1 MSRYIL
7 AVRSHVRTLTF
18 AFSMFTAKAWII
30 TTLTAGIGLAL
41 IGLTTAIFE
50 NWFFIRMT
58 PVRSQ
63 DYVIWVVSSV
73 LIGLTVGSYF
83 AGSAT
88 GSEGKVVSGGA
99 LSVLAVGCPICN
111 KPVVLLLGTSG
122 ALTFFAPLQ
131 LYIGIASVLLLGWT
145 LLLRARALAGKCS
158 ASQVAAQQ
166 T

>member
-30 TTLTAGIGLAL
+30 TSLVAAIGLAL

-73 LIGLTVGSYF
+73 FIGPDRWELFCGQIDRRRGKGRVRR
-83 AGSAT
+83 SAIST
-88 GSEGKVVSGGA
+88 RCGMPY
-99 LSVLAVGCPICN
+99 L
-111 KPVVLLLGTSG
+111 
-122 ALTFFAPLQ
+122 
-131 LYIGIASVLLLGWT
+131 
-145 LLLRARALAGKCS
+145 
-158 ASQVAAQQ
+158 
-166 T
+166 